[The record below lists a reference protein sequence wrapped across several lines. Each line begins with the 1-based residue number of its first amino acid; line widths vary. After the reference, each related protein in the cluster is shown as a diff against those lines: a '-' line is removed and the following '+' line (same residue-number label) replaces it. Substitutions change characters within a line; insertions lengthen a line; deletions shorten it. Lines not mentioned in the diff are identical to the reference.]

1 MRAGLLAAG
10 FWVFVTALY
19 AAQIVWM
26 ARQPGER
33 ISLPQILTWNTT
45 YYLTWI
51 PLTLLVWRVARDWV
65 PGSMRAAPLVLRH
78 LALAVGVILAH
89 GMVNVLIVGGLF
101 FPQYLN
107 GQVMAG
113 QLRGRFVSG
122 MLVYVAI
129 AGAGMAAGYYARW
142 KEREL
147 ASAQL
152 ESQLSEARLQSLKA
166 QLHPHF
172 LFNSLHAIASLVRTG
187 DNATAVKT
195 IASLSDLLRRVL
207 DADARPEITLAEE
220 AAFIEHY
227 FEIQRVRF
235 GDRLTATIELGS
247 DTGTC
252 AVPALIL
259 QPLVEN
265 AFRHGLA
272 DRVDGGS
279 VIVRA
284 ARDASGRLRLT
295 VEDDGEGL
303 PAGWAMASAE
313 GVGLRMTAAR
323 LEQRYGSAAA
333 FGVAS
338 RPGGGT
344 IATIE
349 VPA

>member
-26 ARQPGER
+26 SRQPGER
-33 ISLPQILTWNTT
+33 INLPQILTWNTT

-65 PGSMRAAPLVLRH
+65 PGSMRAVPLVLRH
-78 LALAVGVILAH
+78 LVLAIAVIGIHGVA
-89 GMVNVLIVGGLF
+89 NVLIVGGLF
-101 FPQYLN
+101 FPQYLT
-107 GQVMAG
+107 GDMMVG
-113 QLRGRFVSG
+113 QLRGRFVAG

-152 ESQLSEARLQSLKA
+152 ESQLSEARFQSLKA

-195 IASLSDLLRRVL
+195 IASLSDLLRGVL

-220 AAFIEHY
+220 AAFIERY

-235 GDRLTATIELGS
+235 GDRLTAAIDLAP
-247 DTGTC
+247 GTESC
-252 AVPALIL
+252 LVPALIL

-272 DRVDGGS
+272 DRVDGGR
-279 VIVRA
+279 VLVRA
-284 ARDASGRLRLT
+284 SREASGRLRLT
-295 VEDDGEGL
+295 VEDDGAGL
-303 PAGWAMASAE
+303 PAGWTLSSAQ
-313 GVGLRMTAAR
+313 GVGLRMSAAR
-323 LEQRYGSAAA
+323 LEQRYGNASA
-333 FGVAS
+333 FSVTP